1 MDYKVGI
8 IGDRE
13 SILGFGALG
22 LTLGEATDADS
33 AEQILSQWADES
45 YAVIFMTEELAESM
59 GSRLAEWRL
68 RYLPAVTVI
77 PSARREAWLGKHELR
92 TAIRRATGIDMIGQR
107 DKIAAQEED
116 KS

>member
-45 YAVIFMTEELAESM
+45 YAVIFMTE
-59 GSRLAEWRL
+59 
-68 RYLPAVTVI
+68 
-77 PSARREAWLGKHELR
+77 
-92 TAIRRATGIDMIGQR
+92 
-107 DKIAAQEED
+107 
-116 KS
+116 